1 MQQQRADA
9 TRGSLAAVLLGF
21 FVVMLDTT
29 IVNVALPDVG
39 RSLGAGVAGLQW
51 LVDAYTLT
59 FAGLLLSGGAA
70 CDIIGARRVYV
81 VGLTIFGALSVACAL
96 APTIEVLIAARAL
109 QGAGAAAVVPGSLA
123 LLAAHY
129 PEPRR
134 RARVIGLWGGAG
146 GVAAALGPVLGG
158 LLITSTGWR
167 AVFWVN
173 LPAIAV
179 GCWLAQRHLAPAIG
193 PARRHFDSAGQVTSI
208 AGLACLSY
216 VAIAQGAHGWGAVE
230 ATLLIAGLVLLAVF
244 ALLQRNGRDPMLPLA
259 LFNNRSFA
267 VSTLVGFCL
276 NVSFFGQLF
285 VLSLYFQQYRGLGPL
300 GAGLALAPQACSAVV
315 GSPLGGTLSA
325 RIGPFPTMFTGLS
338 IGSAGFISLMVLS
351 HDTPFAW
358 IAILSFTAGLGMAIA
373 MPAATSAAV
382 SAAPARHAGIAGGVV
397 NTARQTGSVFGV
409 ALLGGLVSSREFL
422 NGFHRAVGLAGLIFA
437 VAAFTVL
444 GQLLLG
450 GTQPSTDESRPD
462 EGQPRRPRPL
472 FNATEESGGLADA
485 GVAGQDVDDRGDSS

>member
-1 MQQQRADA
+1 MKQQG
-9 TRGSLAAVLLGF
+9 THESRGTLVAILLGF

-51 LVDAYTLT
+51 LVDAYALT

-70 CDIIGARRVYV
+70 CDIVGARRVYV
-81 VGLTIFGALSVACAL
+81 GGLTIFGALSAACAM
-96 APTIEVLIAARAL
+96 APMIEVLIAARAL
-109 QGAGAAAVVPGSLA
+109 QGLGAAAVVPGSLA

-146 GVAAALGPVLGG
+146 GIAAALGPVLGG
-158 LLITSTGWR
+158 LLITSVGWR

-173 LPAIAV
+173 LPVIAV
-179 GCWLAQRHLAPAIG
+179 GCWLAQRHLAPAMR
-193 PARRHFDSAGQVTSI
+193 PAQRRFDSAGQVTSM

-230 ATLLIAGLVLLAVF
+230 SALLIVGLVLLAAF
-244 ALLQRNGRDPMLPLA
+244 ALLQRNGRDPMLPLT
-259 LFNNRSFA
+259 LFSDRSFA

-285 VLSLYFQQYRGLGPL
+285 VLSLYFQQYRGFGPL
-300 GAGLALAPQACSAVV
+300 DGGLALAPQACSAVI
-315 GSPLGGTLSA
+315 GSPLGGRLSS
-325 RIGPFPTMFTGLS
+325 RIGPFPTMVTGLS
-338 IGSAGFISLMVLS
+338 TGSAGFISLLVLS
-351 HDTPFAW
+351 HDTAFAW

-382 SAAPARHAGIAGGVV
+382 SAAPAQHAGIAGGVV
-397 NTARQTGSVFGV
+397 NTARQVGSVFGV
-409 ALLGGLVSSREFL
+409 ALLGGLVSSRDFL
-422 NGFHRAVGLAGLIFA
+422 IGFHLAVGLAGLIFA
-437 VAAFTVL
+437 AAALTVL

-450 GTQPSTDESRPD
+450 HIQPPTPT
-462 EGQPRRPRPL
+462 RPRQTNP
-472 FNATEESGGLADA
+472 
-485 GVAGQDVDDRGDSS
+485 SSLE

>member
-1 MQQQRADA
+1 MQQQRAHA
-9 TRGSLAAVLLGF
+9 TRGTLAAVLLGF

-39 RSLGAGVAGLQW
+39 RSLDAGVAGMQW

-70 CDIIGARRVYV
+70 CDIVGARRVYV
-81 VGLTIFGALSVACAL
+81 VGLVIFGALSVGCAM
-96 APTIEVLIAARAL
+96 APTMEVLIAARAL

-129 PEPRR
+129 PEPGR

-158 LLITSTGWR
+158 LLITSIGWR

-179 GCWLAQRHLAPAIG
+179 GCWLAQRHLAPSMG
-193 PARRHFDSAGQVTSI
+193 PARRHFDCAGQVTSI

-230 ATLLIAGLVLLAVF
+230 ASLLIAGLVLLAVF
-244 ALLQRNGRDPMLPLA
+244 ALLQRYGRYPMLPLA
-259 LFNNRSFA
+259 LFKDRSFA

-285 VLSLYFQQYRGLGPL
+285 VLSLYFQQYRGFGPL
-300 GAGLALAPQACSAVV
+300 GAGFALAPQACSAVI
-315 GSPLGGTLSA
+315 GSPLGGRLSA
-325 RIGPFPTMFTGLS
+325 RIGSFSAMFTGLS
-338 IGSAGFISLMVLS
+338 IGSAGFISLLVLS
-351 HDTPFAW
+351 HDTPLPW

-382 SAAPARHAGIAGGVV
+382 SAAPARHAGVAGGVV

-409 ALLGGLVSSREFL
+409 ALLGGLVSSRDFL
-422 NGFHRAVGLAGLIFA
+422 NGFHWAVGLAGLIFA
-437 VAAFTVL
+437 VAALAVL
-444 GQLLLG
+444 GQRLLG
-450 GTQPSTDESRPD
+450 GPQPSSGEPRSD
-462 EGQPRRPRPL
+462 EGQPRRPRSL
-472 FNATEESGGLADA
+472 FSAQEVSCGVADA
-485 GVAGQDVDDRGDSS
+485 GVAGRDVDDRGGGS